1 MFLNCGDVEL
11 QQRDHKYCFSLSI
24 VCFDFVSTSVS
35 YSFLISV
42 VYVNKFSFH

>member
-1 MFLNCGDVEL
+1 MFLNCGAVEL
-11 QQRDHKYCFSLSI
+11 QQCDHKYCSSLSI
-24 VCFDFVSTSVS
+24 VCFDFVSSVS